1 MSFQNTETAFDLFSA
16 AGAETRSFGD
26 GGDAST
32 AVDDQQSTSSDCE
45 SFQDNP
51 FSEATTERKD
61 EKEISFLVQST
72 MSNMVFLTAGAMYLT
87 TAIWDLRPP
96 KSPTDILV
104 YNIIGYMAPIT
115 YLFNSLIDIHLAN
128 RIRRYKK
135 KKKRASSLQLLD
147 ENNNSNAAFKRSEQE
162 QEQATN
168 ITTKSTTKGNK
179 LNKEKVRKF
188 AAHRRELSAAMSFF
202 IAALFSVL
210 SILAEWMGDNE
221 TTMAILDGISVHT
234 YVISAIIAIVGS
246 RIVTRRNIDTC
257 CLSLATLSND
267 ADTLETL
274 GDVFFLIGSIVDA
287 VLFDC
292 HFDDEGVGWPILSSV
307 LWCID
312 ALLYL
317 NSDWTTANQNSAARL

>member
-1 MSFQNTETAFDLFSA
+1 MTFQT
-16 AGAETRSFGD
+16 
-26 GGDAST
+26 
-32 AVDDQQSTSSDCE
+32 
-45 SFQDNP
+45 
-51 FSEATTERKD
+51 
-61 EKEISFLVQST
+61 
-72 MSNMVFLTAGAMYLT
+72 GAMYLS

-96 KSPTDILV
+96 QTPTDTLV
-104 YNIIGYMAPIT
+104 YNIIGYTAPVT

-135 KKKRASSLQLLD
+135 KKKRAISLHLLD
-147 ENNNSNAAFKRSEQE
+147 ENINMNINAAFKSEEEQEQE
-162 QEQATN
+162 QEQAIH
-168 ITTKSTTKGNK
+168 ITTTPAKGK
-179 LNKEKVRKF
+179 QINKEKVRKF

-210 SILAEWMGDNE
+210 SILAEWMGANE
-221 TTMAILDGISVHT
+221 TSMTILDCISVHT

-257 CLSLATLSND
+257 CLSLATLNSD

-274 GDVFFLIGSIVDA
+274 GDVFFLIGSLVDA

-317 NSDWTTANQNSAARL
+317 NSDWITTSQNSAARTSTAQQ